1 MSNRQNLRS
10 AHDTLGD
17 LVSDFQPSN
26 YSNLQISVFHQA
38 YAALHGAEY
47 NATMG
52 IYDVANLS
60 QITQQ
65 LDYLILML
73 ERQFQGQAV
82 VQHQV
87 RVNNHF
93 EAIGEALDRSPTP
106 VDPNLCDV
114 SEELWVVS
122 HVDQLKLLFAFAKL
136 AGIAIGAVVSH
147 NDLLPLAL
155 FSRLGLRF
163 GNV

>member
-1 MSNRQNLRS
+1 MSDLQNLRS
-10 AHDTLGD
+10 ACDTLGD
-17 LVSDFQPSN
+17 LVPDFQPSN

-52 IYDVANLS
+52 IYDVATLS

-65 LDYLILML
+65 LDYLKLML
-73 ERQFQGQAV
+73 ERQLQGQAA
-82 VQHQV
+82 VQQQV
-87 RVNNHF
+87 KVNRHF

-114 SEELWVVS
+114 SEEL
-122 HVDQLKLLFAFAKL
+122 
-136 AGIAIGAVVSH
+136 
-147 NDLLPLAL
+147 
-155 FSRLGLRF
+155 
-163 GNV
+163 

>member
-1 MSNRQNLRS
+1 MSKIVVVQNQIPITQVESRLKAVLPFPPLPITYYPGVLVDTFMSNRQNLRS
-10 AHDTLGD
+10 ACDTLGD

-52 IYDVANLS
+52 IYEVAKLS

-82 VQHQV
+82 IQHQV

-106 VDPNLCDV
+106 VDTNLCDV
-114 SEELWVVS
+114 SEELRSVTMV
-122 HVDQLKLLFAFAKL
+122 
-136 AGIAIGAVVSH
+136 
-147 NDLLPLAL
+147 
-155 FSRLGLRF
+155 
-163 GNV
+163 

>member
-1 MSNRQNLRS
+1 MS
-10 AHDTLGD
+10 H
-17 LVSDFQPSN
+17 FQPPN

-47 NATMG
+47 NATIG
-52 IYDVANLS
+52 IYDVAKLS

-65 LDYLILML
+65 LDYLKLML

-82 VQHQV
+82 IQHQV

-114 SEELWVVS
+114 SEEL
-122 HVDQLKLLFAFAKL
+122 
-136 AGIAIGAVVSH
+136 
-147 NDLLPLAL
+147 
-155 FSRLGLRF
+155 
-163 GNV
+163 

>member
-10 AHDTLGD
+10 ACDTLGD
-17 LVSDFQPSN
+17 LVPKFQPSN

-38 YAALHGAEY
+38 YAALHDAEY

-52 IYDVANLS
+52 IHDVATLS

-73 ERQFQGQAV
+73 KRQRQQRQGQAA

-87 RVNNHF
+87 QVNDHF
-93 EAIGEALDRSPTP
+93 KAIGEALDRSPTP

-114 SEELWVVS
+114 SEEL
-122 HVDQLKLLFAFAKL
+122 
-136 AGIAIGAVVSH
+136 
-147 NDLLPLAL
+147 
-155 FSRLGLRF
+155 
-163 GNV
+163 